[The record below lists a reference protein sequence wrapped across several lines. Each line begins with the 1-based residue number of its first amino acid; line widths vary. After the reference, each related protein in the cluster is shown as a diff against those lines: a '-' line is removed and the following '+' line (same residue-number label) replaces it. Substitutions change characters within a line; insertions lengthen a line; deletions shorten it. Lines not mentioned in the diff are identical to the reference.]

1 MFQTDTINIYIH
13 LIYIGI
19 YIYII
24 YSFTYYT
31 LTAALLT
38 DLFFADDAT
47 HPINHDCRDRA
58 DTYVASYVA

>member
-1 MFQTDTINIYIH
+1 MD
-13 LIYIGI
+13 LGI